1 MRKKEERE
9 RKRERKRKRERERV
23 ERKEEQESRER
34 EKERGLQLM
43 DGGCH
48 KKLAALNFES
58 FFHFFAG
65 QQELNSIFHFKL
77 FFSCRGWLLFQ
88 DDNNNNNV
96 NNSSN
101 YNRNVDINKSHDS
114 QKNNLFQKLFLLV
127 PQSIFDLILVFDG
140 ASS

>member
-9 RKRERKRKRERERV
+9 RKRERKRKRERV

-65 QQELNSIFHFKL
+65 QQELKSIFHFQL

-88 DDNNNNNV
+88 DNNNNN
-96 NNSSN
+96 NSCSYNSN

-140 ASS
+140 VSS